1 MFKEFLSIILKSL
14 KLDKSLYKD
23 NKNFEEASIYF
34 AIIIILLISIISL
47 VPGSIL
53 LKYMSG
59 AFGINDTKGPSIR
72 FYIIMS
78 IIGWLIKTA
87 YLYFIGVV
95 VFPNKSTKCNFR
107 KLLIV
112 VAYANAPFIFYIFI
126 FNIKL
131 IYFTFVP
138 YLWYSIALII
148 GVNEVL
154 KYNNYIKTTIITLA
168 PQIILLIYFFSQA
181 LKISNGVVS

>member
-1 MFKEFLSIILKSL
+1 MFKEFLSIVLKSL
-14 KLDKSLYKD
+14 KLDKSLYQD

-34 AIIIILLISIISL
+34 AITLILLISIISL
-47 VPGSIL
+47 VPGSIF
-53 LKYMSG
+53 LKHMTSV
-59 AFGINDTKGPSIR
+59 FDINDTKGPSIR

-78 IIGWLIKTA
+78 IIGWIIKTA
-87 YLYFIGVV
+87 YLYFVGVV

-126 FNIKL
+126 FNIKI
-131 IYFTFVP
+131 IYFIFIP
-138 YLWYSIALII
+138 YLWYSVALII

-154 KYNNYIKTTIITLA
+154 KYNNYIKTAIITLA
-168 PQIILLIYFFSQA
+168 PQIILLVYFFSNV
-181 LKISNGVVS
+181 LKINNGVVS

>member
-1 MFKEFLSIILKSL
+1 MFKEFLSIVLKSI
-14 KLDKSLYKD
+14 KLDKSLYQD

-34 AIIIILLISIISL
+34 AITLILLISIISL
-47 VPGSIL
+47 VPGSIF
-53 LKYMSG
+53 LKHMTSV
-59 AFGINDTKGPSIR
+59 FDINDTKGPSIR

-78 IIGWLIKTA
+78 IIGWIIKTA
-87 YLYFIGVV
+87 YLYFVGVV

-131 IYFTFVP
+131 IYFIFIP
-138 YLWYSIALII
+138 YLWYSVALII

-154 KYNNYIKTTIITLA
+154 KYNNYIKTAIITLA
-168 PQIILLIYFFSQA
+168 PQIILLVYFFSNV
-181 LKISNGVVS
+181 LKINNGVVS